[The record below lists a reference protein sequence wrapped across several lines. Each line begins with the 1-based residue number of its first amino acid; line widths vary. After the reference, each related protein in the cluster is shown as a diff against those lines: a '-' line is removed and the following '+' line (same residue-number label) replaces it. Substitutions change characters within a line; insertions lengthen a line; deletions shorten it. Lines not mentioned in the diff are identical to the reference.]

1 MNIHMR
7 FFYSCEDTHTDTH
20 KGQRKDTRKGRMRG
34 EDAAVRQNLSH
45 IFTHRNVCMH
55 PCGHMLQCMLVYK
68 TILHVSVHV
77 WYTVCV
83 FIRTWGH
90 HPLQGACVFSWFPSQ
105 HCSFLTLHF
114 LPPGWLTEVH
124 KLQWT
129 LHCLPLSWGS
139 FGPNQNLQYHRVN
152 WKLLKLPVNPAF
164 TSRKKNLPP
173 MESETHFLSFKKK
186 NPP

>member
-1 MNIHMR
+1 MYVGLR
-7 FFYSCEDTHTDTH
+7 EYFAC
-20 KGQRKDTRKGRMRG
+20 
-34 EDAAVRQNLSH
+34 
-45 IFTHRNVCMH
+45 VCA
-55 PCGHMLQCMLVYK
+55 CL
-68 TILHVSVHV
+68 
-77 WYTVCV
+77 VCV
-83 FIRTWGH
+83 CVYIWRWGH

-129 LHCLPLSWGS
+129 LLCLLLSWGS

-164 TSRKKNLPP
+164 TARKNKTRSNAIRDTFNAFLHKMLCKNQPENGNVYFKLYSNI
-173 MESETHFLSFKKK
+173 EKCLSSVSWRTE
-186 NPP
+186 